1 MSCHKYYDSNF
12 YFEKWRRRR
21 ILIFILIFQNMDCHL
36 LLRYV
41 PPHPYFPIFLR
52 YGKFYQFPFSLFYVE
67 NCNHDIIT
75 LKSEFKSGLISNI
88 IYLISILQIKLITI
102 DVWVLIYSQMNQIL
116 IWIKFENW
124 RETYYL

>member
-12 YFEKWRRRR
+12 YFEKRGGEGE
-21 ILIFILIFQNMDCHL
+21 ISFFILTFQNMDRHL
-36 LLRYV
+36 GFFGNCL
-41 PPHPYFPIFLR
+41 YFQIFLR
-52 YGKFYQFPFSLFYVE
+52 CGKFYQFPFSLFYVE

-88 IYLISILQIKLITI
+88 IYLISILQIKWITI